1 MPLTRISLG
10 TAWRPAEFAQL
21 SALFH
26 ECLVAEFDVPS
37 ADRFQFIERA
47 ADEQRIYDPHY
58 LSEGRSAR
66 FVLFHIFAGKPRSRA
81 QKQGLYRRL
90 CARLDEE
97 MAVSPQDVMVVIQFN
112 QLEDW
117 SFSAGKMAGSTSG
130 SFSDSSKFGIMLTVS
145 FSMSKSISSARRSMR
160 HSV

>member
-66 FVLFHIFAGKPRSRA
+66 FVLFHIFRRKTA
-81 QKQGLYRRL
+81 QPGAETGTL
-90 CARLDEE
+90 
-97 MAVSPQDVMVVIQFN
+97 
-112 QLEDW
+112 
-117 SFSAGKMAGSTSG
+117 
-130 SFSDSSKFGIMLTVS
+130 
-145 FSMSKSISSARRSMR
+145 SSALRAVRR
-160 HSV
+160 

>member
-66 FVLFHIFAGKPRSRA
+66 FVLW
-81 QKQGLYRRL
+81 
-90 CARLDEE
+90 LDDE

-117 SFSAGKMAGSTSG
+117 SFSAGKMAGE
-130 SFSDSSKFGIMLTVS
+130 
-145 FSMSKSISSARRSMR
+145 
-160 HSV
+160 

>member
-90 CARLDEE
+90 CARLDDE
-97 MAVSPQDVMVVIQFN
+97 MAVSPQDVIEWLSSLTNWRTGVLAQGRWRMNETGGAAEAPRFSTI
-112 QLEDW
+112 
-117 SFSAGKMAGSTSG
+117 SFATMHN
-130 SFSDSSKFGIMLTVS
+130 SD
-145 FSMSKSISSARRSMR
+145 RSMN
-160 HSV
+160 HDT